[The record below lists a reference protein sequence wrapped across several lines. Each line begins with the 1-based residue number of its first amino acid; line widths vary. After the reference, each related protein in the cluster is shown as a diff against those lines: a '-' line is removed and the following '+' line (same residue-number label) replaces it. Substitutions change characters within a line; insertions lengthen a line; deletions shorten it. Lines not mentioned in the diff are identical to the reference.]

1 MKKIIA
7 LFSSLSVFSIGLM
20 FPLGIAQATESC
32 EGGACEVVFNKT
44 EQLESWQVP
53 VGVTEIEF
61 EVYGAE
67 GGSNGGRGGFVSGT
81 LSNLPETLTIVV
93 GGQGATGVSQN
104 GGYNGGGFSG
114 GRNGNPGSGGGAS
127 DIRFGSSLDDRIVV
141 AGGGGGSGGP
151 VGGDGGP
158 GGGEI
163 ASDGSEGQGGAG
175 SGGSQDRGGEG
186 GRSNSGNTNGSSG
199 EFGFG
204 GEGGYAVSGYGG
216 GGGGGGYYG
225 GGGGGSDSA
234 TCCLDA
240 GGGGGGSSFANVSFT
255 SNVIFQ
261 PGFQEG
267 DGKVILRYSPVPTI
281 TEFSFQQTGP
291 NTAEVVLNFDS
302 GISGVEIDDFVVA
315 GCSEK
320 ELSGNLA
327 NYTLFLGGCES
338 NASVSVAP
346 NSFGPNSNSPALE
359 KVVELNLDQIPPIA
373 IFSHP
378 EITNTK
384 DFVISVETDSSG
396 VFDGSAVSSLEC
408 ELSSSIEN
416 NLTTIF
422 ASDCVEG
429 EVRVVFETGFLL
441 DDVGNS
447 ALLEQKVMSVDI
459 DTISPVISVSDS
471 RIEEI
476 NQGDE
481 KQIQT
486 FTTVSFS
493 ESIPVFEDFQF
504 TGNDSC
510 VLSFS
515 LSEQTI
521 TLITESCTD
530 GLIYW
535 SLPAGSVSDVAGN
548 LSPDQELVI
557 EILIPEISPDPQ
569 PELETVP
576 NQGSQPEQELTPQPE
591 PAPESTPEPEPVQPP
606 YQQPAPGPSVT
617 PSPQPQPVPLPE
629 LVPTPDPESDPLPE
643 PDLIVSPEPAAEEQP
658 EVVDDEVE
666 PEPVVKASG
675 APLEVK
681 SKNAEVETGNE
692 QEANRELEAPGVP
705 SPEVDERQ
713 VNDSGPEQTLPVS
726 AIQKNLE
733 TTEPESASPWAI
745 GLASVLVLILVAGV
759 VYLTK
764 NNRSRTV

>member
-1 MKKIIA
+1 
-7 LFSSLSVFSIGLM
+7 M

-32 EGGACEVVFNKT
+32 EGGECEVVFNKT

-67 GGSNGGRGGFVSGT
+67 GGSNGGRGGFVNGT

-93 GGQGATGVSQN
+93 GGQGAPGVSQN

-127 DIRFGSSLDDRIVV
+127 DIRFGSTLDDRIVV

-240 GGGGGGSSFANVSFT
+240 GGGGGGSSFAHVSFT

-302 GISGVEIDDFVVA
+302 AITGVEIDDFVVA

-346 NSFGPNSNSPALE
+346 NSFGSNSNSPASE
-359 KVVELNLDQIPPIA
+359 QVIELNLDQIPPIA

-408 ELSSSIEN
+408 ELTFSIGD
-416 NLTTIF
+416 NLATIT
-422 ASDCVEG
+422 AQDCAEG
-429 EVRVVFETGFLL
+429 EVSVAFETGFLL
-441 DDVGNS
+441 DNVGNS
-447 ALLEQKVMSVDI
+447 ALLEKKVVSINI

-476 NQGDE
+476 NQDDE

-493 ESIPVFEDFQF
+493 ESSPVFEDFQF

-510 VLSFS
+510 VASYS

-521 TLITESCTD
+521 TLITRSCSQ
-530 GLIYW
+530 GSISW
-535 SLPAGSVSDVAGN
+535 SLPAGSVSDAAGN
-548 LSPDQELVI
+548 LSPEQDLLI
-557 EILIPEISPDPQ
+557 DIMIPEISPDPAPDPQ
-569 PELETVP
+569 PEPETVP
-576 NQGSQPEQELTPQPE
+576 DQGSQPEPELTPQPE
-591 PAPESTPEPEPVQPP
+591 PAPESTTEPEPVQPP

-629 LVPTPDPESDPLPE
+629 LVPTPEPESDPLPE

-666 PEPVVKASG
+666 PDPVVDDEVESEPVVKASG

-681 SKNAEVETGNE
+681 SKNAEVETGSE
-692 QEANRELEAPGVP
+692 QEANRELEGYEVP
-705 SPEVDERQ
+705 SLEVDERQ
-713 VNDSGPEQTLPVS
+713 VNDSGPEQALPAS

-745 GLASVLVLILVAGV
+745 GLASALVLLLVAGV

-764 NNRSRTV
+764 NNRSRTIE